1 MIAVRI
7 PDEIRK
13 YKEKIILGL
22 TARQLLSTIATLLI
36 CVPLYF
42 YGMKFLSEDVVSWA
56 IILIAVPL
64 LSIGYI
70 KFNGMPMEKFAVAWL
85 KYEVFYPKKRVFK
98 TENAFREWQNI
109 AIKEEQPKGVRAK
122 RMDKKVRYIQSL
134 EKAALLYEAEQNGNL
149 NGYNVDEQILF
160 NATKKEKKQAEKKQN
175 LRKEL
180 EVG

>member
-22 TARQLLSTIATLLI
+22 TARQLLATIGALLI

-42 YGMKFLSEDVVSWA
+42 YGTKFLSEDVVSWA

-64 LSIGYI
+64 LSVGYI
-70 KFNGMPMEKFAVAWL
+70 KFNGMPMEKFAIAWL

-109 AIKEEQPKGVRAK
+109 AIKEEQPKGIRAK
-122 RMDKKVRYIQSL
+122 RIDKKIRYIQSL
-134 EKAALLYEAEQNGNL
+134 EKAALLYEAEQKGNL
-149 NGYNVDEQILF
+149 MEFNLDEQSLF
-160 NATKKEKKQAEKKQN
+160 NKTKKEKKQAEKEQN
-175 LRKEL
+175 LIKEQ
-180 EVG
+180 EVD